1 VGVFSKLSVVSII
14 SSGRDSS
21 VEKSTYN
28 NKIKIINNK
37 KIDKTAFV
45 GTFLK
50 PTISLLEY

>member
-1 VGVFSKLSVVSII
+1 MFSLVSII
-14 SSGRDSS
+14 SIGRDSS

-28 NKIKIINNK
+28 NRIR
-37 KIDKTAFV
+37 KIDIKKVNKTAFV

>member
-28 NKIKIINNK
+28 NKIKIIDNK